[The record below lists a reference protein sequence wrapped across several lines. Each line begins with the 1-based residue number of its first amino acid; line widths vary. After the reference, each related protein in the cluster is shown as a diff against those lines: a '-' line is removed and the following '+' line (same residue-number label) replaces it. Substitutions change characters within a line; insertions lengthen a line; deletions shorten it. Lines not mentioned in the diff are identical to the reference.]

1 MVLELYC
8 RKAGRKERRWKERGR
23 ERPAMAKRREGGKR
37 EKEERLERVRRESKR
52 VRRGQVAP
60 LIVA

>member
-1 MVLELYC
+1 ME
-8 RKAGRKERRWKERGR
+8 R
-23 ERPAMAKRREGGKR
+23 ERKRLAMAKRRDGGKR